1 MADTVK
7 AGMFVPEIATG
18 VATAEFANKL
28 VLAASPAV
36 VPIPV
41 NALGSEGD
49 LVKFPRYNPLAEF
62 DEISEGTPLTPE
74 ALRTAQ
80 DFAPVFQGGKAVEI
94 TDFASLA
101 ARGDPSTEVGMQI
114 AELAARYVDNKLVLE
129 AETTSLVKDITGET
143 LKTFNYDS
151 FVDAILDKWGD
162 KAFDNIGALVVHPVQ
177 LKAILK
183 DPNFLKANETAQAQ
197 SPRIVGLRAMG
208 LYLGYPLFVSGRITV
223 NAGSPNTY
231 DALILKA
238 GALGLRF
245 QRTLLV
251 ENDRDILAK
260 SDVIAAD
267 VRAAVHLHFGNPLPA
282 IKLRTQ

>member
-7 AGMFVPEIATG
+7 AGMFVPEIATE
-18 VATAEFANKL
+18 VATAEFPNKL

-36 VPIPV
+36 VPIP
-41 NALGSEGD
+41 ADTLGSEGD
-49 LVKFPRYNPLAEF
+49 LIKFPRYNPLAEF
-62 DEISEGTPLTPE
+62 DEISEGVSLTPE
-74 ALRTAQ
+74 ALRTSQ

-101 ARGDPSTEVGMQI
+101 ARGDPSTEVGRQI

-129 AETTSLVKDITGET
+129 AETTALVKDITGET

-162 KAFDNIGALVVHPVQ
+162 KAFDAIGALVVHPVQ

-183 DPNFLKANETAQAQ
+183 DTNFTKANETGQAQ
-197 SPRIVGLRAMG
+197 SPRIIGLRAIG

-238 GALGLRF
+238 GALGFRY
-245 QRTLLV
+245 QRSLLV

-267 VRAAVHLHFGNPLPA
+267 VRGAVHLHFGEPLPA
-282 IKLRTQ
+282 IRFRTQ